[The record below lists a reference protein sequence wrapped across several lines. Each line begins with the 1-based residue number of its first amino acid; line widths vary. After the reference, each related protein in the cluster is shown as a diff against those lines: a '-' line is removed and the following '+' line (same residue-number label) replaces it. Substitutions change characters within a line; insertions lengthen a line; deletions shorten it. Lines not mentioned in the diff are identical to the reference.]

1 MTPTLPRLPRL
12 RPRTLQ
18 DGAARD
24 SLLPAFKPIGISS
37 VAAAAA
43 QVKPEPKPAD
53 RVVDIPPALRHDWA
67 A

>member
-1 MTPTLPRLPRL
+1 MTPTLPLPRL

-18 DGAARD
+18 DGTARD

-43 QVKPEPKPAD
+43 QVKPEPKPED
-53 RVVDIPPALRHDWA
+53 RAVEIPLASRHDWA

>member
-43 QVKPEPKPAD
+43 QVKPEPKAED
-53 RVVDIPPALRHDWA
+53 RLFEVPPGLRQDWA